1 MSVFSLFGKGV
12 STVRGV
18 HIRFRKSLPAN
29 ERIKLRI
36 YIETCILCGAYRE
49 FCAIHEKFR
58 HLKVS

>member
-36 YIETCILCGAYRE
+36 YRNVHFMRRVRGVLC
-49 FCAIHEKFR
+49 H
-58 HLKVS
+58 S